1 MCGIFGY
8 IGPKND
14 AAQLVFDGLKR
25 LEYRGYDS
33 WGVAVIPTS
42 GKYIE
47 VKKKIGKIAQAN
59 ISELSLGTLSIGHTR
74 WATHGGVTDANAHPH
89 LDCTKNIAIIHNGIF
104 EQFEKYKKI
113 LIKNGHVFIS
123 ETDSEV
129 IAHRIEDRLSTMPFQ
144 EAVRA
149 TFLEMKGLNAII
161 AIHKNERKLVAARQG
176 SPLVIGF
183 GKDENYLA
191 SDPAALLPHTSSVY
205 FLEDGQCAVITDKSV
220 EVFDLQYNTKVNI
233 TPQTL
238 TWKPQQGEKGKYPYF
253 MIKEIHE
260 QPSLLTEILAT
271 SSSHINHISFL
282 LKDADV
288 PYFVGSGTSSYEAL
302 IGKYLFSMLWNK
314 QSIASFGSEFSYD
327 LSFLRKD
334 ATVLALSQSGE
345 TMDLLE
351 PLKVA
356 KKQGARI
363 IALVNVL
370 GSSLYRLAD
379 EKILVG
385 AGPEKAVASTKAA
398 TAKIA
403 HLILLTFAGLG
414 KLDEGKKNISQAI
427 ISSKKL
433 LSSRW
438 VKSVQGL
445 AKQLQH
451 VEHIFVI
458 GRGISYP
465 VTLETA
471 LKIKEISY
479 IHAEGLAAGELKHGT
494 LALVEKGTPTIVYLP
509 HDETYE
515 ATLTSAREMKA
526 RGAHIIGVSYKNNN
540 IFDSFIHIEDAG
552 IATIIPNVI
561 FAQLLAYYLAVEKK
575 LDPDMP
581 RNLAKSVTVK

>member
-8 IGPKND
+8 IGQKNN

-33 WGVAVIPTS
+33 WGVAIIPTH
-42 GKYIE
+42 GQYIE
-47 VKKKIGKIAQAN
+47 VKKKIGKIAHAD
-59 ISELSLGTLSIGHTR
+59 ISELPPGTLSIGHTR
-74 WATHGGVTDANAHPH
+74 WATHGSVTDFNAHPH
-89 LDCTKNIAIIHNGIF
+89 LDCTKQLTIIHNGIF
-104 EQFEKYKKI
+104 ENFEEYKKI
-113 LIKNGHVFIS
+113 LIQKGHKFIS
-123 ETDSEV
+123 DTDSEV
-129 IAHRIEDRLSTMPFQ
+129 IAHRIEDHLHTMSFQ

-183 GKDENYLA
+183 GKNENYLA
-191 SDPAALLPHTSSVY
+191 SDPTALLPHTSSVY
-205 FLEDGQCAVITDKSV
+205 FLEDGQYTIITDKHV
-220 EVFDLQYNTKVNI
+220 DMYDLRRNSKIKI
-233 TPQTL
+233 TPQSL
-238 TWKPQQGEKGKYPYF
+238 TWKPQQGEKGKYSYF

-271 SSSHINHISFL
+271 TSSHIQKTSLL
-282 LKDADV
+282 LKKADSL
-288 PYFVGSGTSSYEAL
+288 YLVGSGTSSYEAL
-302 IGKYLFSMLWNK
+302 IGKHIFSMLWNK
-314 QSIASFGSEFSYD
+314 RSVASLGSEFSYD
-327 LSFLRKD
+327 LPYLKKD
-334 ATVLALSQSGE
+334 TTVLALSQSGE

-351 PLKVA
+351 PLKIA
-356 KKQGARI
+356 KKQGSRI

-398 TAKIA
+398 TAKIT
-403 HLILLTFAGLG
+403 HLLLLAYAGLG
-414 KLDEGKKNISQAI
+414 KLEEGKKHISQAI

-433 LSSRW
+433 LSLQII
-438 VKSVQGL
+438 KQIHQL
-445 AKQLQH
+445 AKKLH
-451 VEHIFVI
+451 RVEHIFVI

-465 VTLETA
+465 VTLEAA

-494 LALVEKGTPTIVYLP
+494 LALVEKGTPTIVFLP
-509 HDETYE
+509 CDETYE

-526 RGAHIIGVSYKNNN
+526 RGALIIGISYKNND
-540 IFDSFIHIEDAG
+540 IFDAFIHVKDAG
-552 IATIIPNVI
+552 IATVIPNI
-561 FAQLLAYYLAVEKK
+561 MFAQLLAYYLAIEKK